1 MEWFI
6 PVEIFWKKSNTF
18 RGTCITFFTFLPKRP
33 KFSVP
38 FVWITSAGLQ
48 VERKRKIYWYFV
60 SGTTQSRSCFRC
72 QKKYQDHLTEIF
84 HRNFC
89 TNGKRQ
95 DRKKANPPPQA
106 TSRPASLAIFF
117 LFVFSFFFRQRR
129 FFSPSCHNA
138 EPGFGTKN
146 EERKSKT
153 ARKVG
158 RVKERGGVG
167 KSFSFPSPSPLFHF
181 FALPPFFARPT
192 SKIPFL
198 GIFLF
203 RTQTEML
210 ATQATEFQTSTIT
223 SRRTQ

>member
-1 MEWFI
+1 MVSARIEKKLI
-6 PVEIFWKKSNTF
+6 P
-18 RGTCITFFTFLPKRP
+18 LPRLLL
-33 KFSVP
+33 
-38 FVWITSAGLQ
+38 GLL
-48 VERKRKIYWYFV
+48 
-60 SGTTQSRSCFRC
+60 RS
-72 QKKYQDHLTEIF
+72 
-84 HRNFC
+84 
-89 TNGKRQ
+89 
-95 DRKKANPPPQA
+95 P
-106 TSRPASLAIFF
+106 
-117 LFVFSFFFRQRR
+117 FFF
-129 FFSPSCHNA
+129 FFFSPTPIFSPSCHNA

-181 FALPPFFARPT
+181 FALAPFFACPT

-223 SRRTQ
+223 SRRIQYYIDLARAKSEAPVNKFMI